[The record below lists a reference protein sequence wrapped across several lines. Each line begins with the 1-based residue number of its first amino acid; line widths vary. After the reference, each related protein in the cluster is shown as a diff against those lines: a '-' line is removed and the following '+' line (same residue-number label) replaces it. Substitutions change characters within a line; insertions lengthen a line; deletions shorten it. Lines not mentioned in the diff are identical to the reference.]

1 VLLSHLKADAGNEQ
15 GYSVE
20 VPFYRS
26 RGVKP
31 DPHRVR
37 EAISEK
43 AQRQTRLTGKTTGK
57 KKGRVET
64 LPSS

>member
-1 VLLSHLKADAGNEQ
+1 
-15 GYSVE
+15 VE

-26 RGVKP
+26 RGAKP

-37 EAISEK
+37 EAICEK
-43 AQRQTRLTGKTTGK
+43 AQRQTRLTGKTAGK